1 MTTDGNILQYR
12 DKVKGLIE
20 RVIAMGIVTI
30 NGEEQ
35 RSARKT
41 HEIRKPFELREKDP
55 NAQQKREIRLRLYAS
70 RAERGV
76 ELFEGMPFKGV
87 A

>member
-1 MTTDGNILQYR
+1 MTIVSKRVQY
-12 DKVKGLIE
+12 KGKAKGYLVKGTIM
-20 RVIAMGIVTI
+20 AIVSI

-70 RAERGV
+70 RAEREV
-76 ELFEGMPFKGV
+76 ELFEGIPFRGAV
-87 A
+87 